1 SNVGELA
8 ESWRGTVGAT
18 VDGIAVANG
27 VAYVGARNGKIYAF
41 DATGTTNCS
50 GAPKLCAPLWSGLT
64 KATRP
69 VSTPA
74 VADGVV
80 YVGAN
85 NRVYAFDANGVTNC
99 SGGPTQ
105 CKPLWHSTNLGTYGS
120 SPTVANGVVFIGGG
134 DPFGSLTL
142 HHDGALFA
150 FDANGVTNCN
160 TGWTT

>member
-1 SNVGELA
+1 MPRTRARWMVALLCLAFVASAALPSAATLAEPKAVGVEALTDQADWAQYDHDPAHTGYNPAETVINASNVGELA

-50 GAPKLCAPLWSGLT
+50 GAPKLCSPLWSGLT

-85 NRVYAFDANGVTNC
+85 NRVY
-99 SGGPTQ
+99 
-105 CKPLWHSTNLGTYGS
+105 
-120 SPTVANGVVFIGGG
+120 
-134 DPFGSLTL
+134 
-142 HHDGALFA
+142 
-150 FDANGVTNCN
+150 
-160 TGWTT
+160 